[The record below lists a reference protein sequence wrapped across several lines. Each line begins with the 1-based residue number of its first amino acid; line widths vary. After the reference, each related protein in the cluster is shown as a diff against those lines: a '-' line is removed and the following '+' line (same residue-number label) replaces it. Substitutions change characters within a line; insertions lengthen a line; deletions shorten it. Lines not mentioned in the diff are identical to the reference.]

1 MKFDFGDKEF
11 KIIFADEEIEILNK
25 TKCLT
30 FDMLES
36 KHISNVLG
44 KVSAEMA
51 LKLGE
56 KYNGVHTF
64 EDDPPLTSKEHKEQ
78 TLKK

>member
-1 MKFDFGDKEF
+1 
-11 KIIFADEEIEILNK
+11 
-25 TKCLT
+25 
-30 FDMLES
+30 MLES

-64 EDDPPLTSKEHKEQ
+64 EDDQPLTSKEHKEQ